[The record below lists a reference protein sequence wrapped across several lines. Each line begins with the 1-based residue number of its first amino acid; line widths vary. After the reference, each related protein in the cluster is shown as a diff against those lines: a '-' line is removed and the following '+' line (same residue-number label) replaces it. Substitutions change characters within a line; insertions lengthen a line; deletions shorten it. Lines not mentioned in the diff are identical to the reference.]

1 MCTEVEGIDV
11 LITGH
16 QHRSIAGELNGVT
29 IIQYGCNGLS
39 LGKISVIFQK
49 KIHTGRFSVNM
60 PSSLTLMRQQL
71 QMK

>member
-29 IIQYGCNGLS
+29 IIQP
-39 LGKISVIFQK
+39 IVMDFPSVKF
-49 KIHTGRFSVNM
+49 RLFSKRKY
-60 PSSLTLMRQQL
+60 TLEDSA
-71 QMK
+71 